1 MDRFGQK
8 PQFQG
13 ILNKTSSN
21 WKGWKKRYL
30 IIVGQIIY
38 VFKSEKDYKNAKVP
52 LESLLLANCKLEISE
67 PPKKKTKKTNKFYFK
82 ITNQIGTTESL
93 MCDSQSEGGVWYS
106 QISKAITS
114 NSQQTKRMG
123 MNLIPLSELGKSN
136 KDLGKGLFGSNLR
149 FSNRERDLKYIPI
162 EIQLM
167 KNLFSFDQ
175 KKIFFCGIFK
185 FGYTKYLPLDQRIF
199 VMSNYDL
206 KIIPLVENPLVN
218 TIVIPFN
225 SISKLEMFTNTDKQ
239 YKISIQQEKE
249 KEKKQIVL
257 TTDSIFDVLSFY
269 IIMEILSKRIYSNA
283 FIESKIQK
291 FKLSPRIL
299 QTICIKFLDIL
310 NTLLVKNIKMF
321 DLNYFMNNKSKIFD
335 QLLNILKNT
344 ESIDDIEKL
353 ENNLINSVSLFA
365 LFFMCNWLLPDPIIL
380 PKLSEHFFMKD
391 ENIEIKTEKLAD
403 LFSNFSN
410 QVYYI
415 FSIVFSSS
423 NYLYKSFK
431 NPIFLEQM
439 ARVLSQI
446 YHFFPIN
453 ENHDSFQI
461 MINQNLQITTLKE
474 MIKNSK
480 KIFPTNREKSSLT
493 KKQQQMKIMSL
504 QPEVKKQ
511 DNWKEKKI
519 EEIKKVYEKNNSNNE
534 KNEKKFCVY
543 MQEDESYESDDDEET
558 FFETLF
564 LEKHQ
569 YHQPP
574 LPLVQPNLD
583 YSHNISK
590 SSKKRKN
597 KILMSKSDRI
607 LTILGNNFQNC
618 DFIESN
624 LLKFQKSESG
634 IEASLLLETILETLS
649 LELSLISKDCANNYS
664 EFNQI
669 KQLIDRNDLETNKNI
684 K

>member
-13 ILNKTSSN
+13 TLNKMSGG

-30 IIVGQIIY
+30 VIVGQIIY

-67 PPKKKTKKTNKFYFK
+67 PPKKKIKKTSKFYFK
-82 ITNQIGTTESL
+82 ITNQIGISQFL
-93 MCDSQSEGGVWYS
+93 MCDSHSEGGVWYT

-123 MNLIPLSELGKSN
+123 MNLIPLSELGKTS

-149 FSNRERDLKYIPI
+149 FSSRERNLKYIPL

-185 FGYTKYLPLDQRIF
+185 FGYTKYLSLDQRIF
-199 VMSNYDL
+199 LLSSYDL

-218 TIVIPFN
+218 PIILPFN
-225 SISKLEMFTNTDKQ
+225 AISKLEIFTNTDKQ
-239 YKISIQQEKE
+239 YKISIQKE
-249 KEKKQIVL
+249 KENEKANENEKENNQIIL

-269 IIMEILSKRIYSNA
+269 IIMEILSKRIYVNA

-291 FKLSPRIL
+291 SKLSPRIL

-310 NTLLVKNIKMF
+310 NTLLVKNIKML
-321 DLNYFMNNKSKIFD
+321 DLNYFMNNKSHIFD
-335 QLLNILKNT
+335 QLLLILKNT

-380 PKLSEHFFMKD
+380 PNLSDHFLMK
-391 ENIEIKTEKLAD
+391 
-403 LFSNFSN
+403 
-410 QVYYI
+410 
-415 FSIVFSSS
+415 
-423 NYLYKSFK
+423 
-431 NPIFLEQM
+431 EQM
-439 ARVLSQI
+439 ARVLSQS
-446 YHFFPIN
+446 YHFFPLN
-453 ENHDSFQI
+453 ENNDALQI

-480 KIFPTNREKSSLT
+480 TIFPINREKSSLT

-519 EEIKKVYEKNNSNNE
+519 DEIKKIYENNNSNNE
-534 KNEKKFCVY
+534 QNGKKFCIY
-543 MQEDESYESDDDEET
+543 MQEDESYESDDDDET
-558 FFETLF
+558 FFDTLF
-564 LEKHQ
+564 FEKHQ
-569 YHQPP
+569 YYQPP

-583 YSHNISK
+583 YSHNISS

-634 IEASLLLETILETLS
+634 VEAALLLETILETLS
-649 LELSLISKDCANNYS
+649 LELSLISKDCANDFS
-664 EFNQI
+664 EFNQM
-669 KQLIDRNDLETNKNI
+669 KHLVNRNVLEANKNI